1 MPTSSNRRTKPDLIT
16 HPVRLRILMSLA
28 GLERTPQQIVAA
40 LDDVPASS
48 IYRHLQILLD
58 AGLLEVVAER
68 PVRGTVEKMLRV
80 VQNAAQIG
88 EAEAA
93 AMSADEHR
101 QAFLVYIAQLLHEFE
116 RYTRQPG
123 IDFARD
129 LTGYHA
135 VVLYATDEEWR
146 AAISAMNK
154 VLRPLL
160 DPARQAGRKARR
172 FATIT
177 LPALDEPQE

>member
-1 MPTSSNRRTKPDLIT
+1 MVKSNNRPTKRDLIT

-58 AGLLEVVAER
+58 ARLLEVVAER
-68 PVRGTVEKMLRV
+68 RVRGTVEKTLRV
-80 VQNAAQIG
+80 VQHAARIG
-88 EAEAA
+88 ETEAA

-101 QAFLVYIAQLLHEFE
+101 QAFLVFIAQLLHEFE
-116 RYTRQPG
+116 RYIQQPG
-123 IDFARD
+123 MDLGRD
-129 LTGYHA
+129 LAGYHTA
-135 VVLYATDEEWR
+135 VLYATDEEWR
-146 AAISAMNK
+146 AVIMALNET
-154 VLRPLL
+154 LRPLL
-160 DPARQAGRKARR
+160 DPQVGRKPRR
-172 FATIT
+172 LATIT